1 MNWTFEIEVIGRI
14 LQILELRLLNK
25 YYELDFEIEAS
36 EEGKFNYFNRNVSN
50 ISSFLFYRLL
60 DEYYK
65 PDFEIELPN
74 KYYEPDFRIEASCW
88 TP

>member
-25 YYELDFEIEAS
+25 YYELDFEIEAKTS
-36 EEGKFNYFNRNVSN
+36 LT
-50 ISSFLFYRLL
+50 FLLHFFCRLL

-74 KYYEPDFRIEASCW
+74 KYYEPDFRIEANESGLKML
-88 TP
+88 PNS